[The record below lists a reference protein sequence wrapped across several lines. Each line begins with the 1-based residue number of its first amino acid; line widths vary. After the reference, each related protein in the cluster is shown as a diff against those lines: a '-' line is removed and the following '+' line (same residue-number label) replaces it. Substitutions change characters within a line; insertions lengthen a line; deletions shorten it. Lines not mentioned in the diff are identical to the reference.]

1 MFTAGLGLI
10 NDNNLQKMTPV
21 EGDLIIK
28 VGGPVYRSGL
38 GGGAAS
44 SSDNTQKD
52 RDTSAVQRED
62 PQMEQKMNRVIQ
74 ACLERTPNPIK
85 TIHDQG
91 AGGNANVLKEIIET
105 TGGIIHLDR
114 LTLGDETLTPL
125 EMWIAEY
132 QESNA
137 FVISPDSLEWVQN
150 IN

>member
-1 MFTAGLGLI
+1 M
-10 NDNNLQKMTPV
+10 
-21 EGDLIIK
+21 
-28 VGGPVYRSGL
+28 YRIGL

-137 FVISPDSLEWVQN
+137 FVISPDSLEWVKN
-150 IN
+150 IAIVENVGLDVVGKITSDKTVTVMFGTSGN